1 MFLALFLIVYNPIN
15 LLSFYFVYLLF
26 HSYPASLILTFNSLF
41 EQKNFEN
48 SILKYCNWSL
58 IWESSSR

>member
-26 HSYPASLILTFNSLF
+26 HSYPASLISTFNSLF

-48 SILKYCNWSL
+48 SILKYCN
-58 IWESSSR
+58 